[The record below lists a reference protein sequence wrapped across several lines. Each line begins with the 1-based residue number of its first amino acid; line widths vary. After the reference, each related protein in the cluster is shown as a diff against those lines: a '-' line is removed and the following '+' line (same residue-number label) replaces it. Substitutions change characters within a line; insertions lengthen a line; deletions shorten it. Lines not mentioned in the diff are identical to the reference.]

1 MGNDQRPEV
10 KFKFVFLSLQM
21 FCFSNLCGPNEQK
34 FGELLTLPK
43 VITPSKNLP
52 NLSIGSWKTQHL
64 KEKKHKPKFEFRTVP
79 KKDRAPSRPQISF
92 TKSITRLG
100 NGEVKVRAFVIVFSS
115 SLVRGRAVRKRK
127 STNFQGLKN
136 PKSVNYNYDMHQ
148 RSYWRGSNE
157 CIRTNKY

>member
-1 MGNDQRPEV
+1 M
-10 KFKFVFLSLQM
+10 
-21 FCFSNLCGPNEQK
+21 
-34 FGELLTLPK
+34 
-43 VITPSKNLP
+43 
-52 NLSIGSWKTQHL
+52 QHL
-64 KEKKHKPKFEFRTVP
+64 KEKNTNLNLNSGLCQ
-79 KKDRAPSRPQISF
+79 KKDRAASRPQISF

-157 CIRTNKY
+157 CIRTNKYQNNYTHVTSTADKSAGNITWDVTPASIGRSVPCRLLQRDTHTDCHAIRIGTKY